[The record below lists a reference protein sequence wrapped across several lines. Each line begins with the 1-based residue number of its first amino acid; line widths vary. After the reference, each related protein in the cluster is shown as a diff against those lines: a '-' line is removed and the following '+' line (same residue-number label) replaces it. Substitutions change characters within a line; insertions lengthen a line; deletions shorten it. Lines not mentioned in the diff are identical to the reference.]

1 MTNNCP
7 SAKLLSSTLN
17 CNLESFSP
25 HISRFVSWTPVDKLH
40 FFSPQCQC
48 NLDIRFWVIVKHY
61 MVNFVRNWL
70 GNGLCL
76 LSDFFNPLP
85 PGVIK
90 IKGGILSERRE
101 SNPCKVNYLSLLRVH
116 KGRAYCLSYNYQRP
130 GLLPMDSEW
139 FKTVIIV
146 LGCFNCDI
154 VAILAICRILL
165 QTWFP
170 WCKWLR
176 RR

>member
-1 MTNNCP
+1 MTHLLLSCEISHLLRPPIDSGQIIIIITTTSEYTTIIIPAKECPPPSLSLTWRLCGETATMTNNCP

-70 GNGLCL
+70 G
-76 LSDFFNPLP
+76 
-85 PGVIK
+85 
-90 IKGGILSERRE
+90 
-101 SNPCKVNYLSLLRVH
+101 
-116 KGRAYCLSYNYQRP
+116 
-130 GLLPMDSEW
+130 
-139 FKTVIIV
+139 
-146 LGCFNCDI
+146 GC
-154 VAILAICRILL
+154 VS
-165 QTWFP
+165 
-170 WCKWLR
+170 
-176 RR
+176 